1 MRKLTGTIISNKMQ
15 KTVVVQ
21 VDRLRKHPKY
31 HKYFRVSSK
40 FKAHVENSDY
50 QVGDKVV
57 IQEVRPLSRDK
68 RWKVA
73 SLVRRIKPEGEDLEE
88 TKL

>member
-1 MRKLTGTIISNKMQ
+1 MQ
-15 KTVVVQ
+15 KTVVVR

-31 HKYFRVSSK
+31 HKYFRVSGK
-40 FKAHVENSDY
+40 FKAHAENSGY
-50 QVGDKVV
+50 QVGDRVV

-73 SLVRRIKPEGEDLEE
+73 SLVRRIKPEGENPEE